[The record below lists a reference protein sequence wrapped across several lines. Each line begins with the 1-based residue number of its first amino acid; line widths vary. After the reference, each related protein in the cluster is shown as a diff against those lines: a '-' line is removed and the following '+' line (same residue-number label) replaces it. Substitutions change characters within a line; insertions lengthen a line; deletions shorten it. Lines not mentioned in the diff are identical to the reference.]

1 MFVPAEPT
9 SLQVVRDN
17 RTYYFCSNT
26 CRLTFDE
33 PEHARRRL
41 LGRLI
46 VAWPLSVVVLVLT
59 YGPGTT
65 YSGVAAATL
74 AAVVQVYSGS
84 EFYRGTY
91 DALRNRTANMDVL
104 IAVGTSAAFLYSIAV
119 LTLPGR
125 LPSAY
130 YFDASSL
137 IITLILTGNYLEHL
151 ARGRAGS
158 ALQRLNEVLP
168 PSAEVVRG
176 SLVVPVPLG
185 EVRVGDRVRLR
196 PGGRFPADGIVVA
209 GSTTADESLLTGE
222 SLPVPKGPGARV
234 LAGSI
239 NGSGVVEVNA
249 TGVGT
254 DTFLARVG
262 RLLTE
267 AEMSRVPLQRTADR
281 IAATFVPAVLLVAI
295 AASLGWY
302 LFGGASFTI
311 ALLIFV
317 TVSITACPCAFGIA
331 TPAAILVGT
340 GRAAEEGILFRGE
353 DAIERASRADLVLT
367 DKTGTLTISTPS
379 VGTVRAVPGRSEVEV
394 LALATGLESGSE
406 HVLARAVL
414 DEATRRR
421 VNPIVVTDVHADSGR
436 GVRGRWDHVPVAV
449 LRGSDARAEGI
460 ELGPLNDGILEAEA
474 AGEAWSVVVENGAP
488 VGLLT
493 FRNSPAPGVGP
504 AVEQLR
510 ADGIEVVMVTG
521 DRIAAAAHVARSL
534 GISRFHAETTPEQKV
549 ALVGDFRR
557 QGHRVAFVGDGIND
571 AAALAAADVGLA
583 IGTGT
588 EVAKEAG
595 QVLLVRSNFAG
606 VPAAL
611 RLARGIVRRVRWN
624 LTWAIGYNLVLL
636 PIAAGALVPLWG
648 FSVYAVLPIFGALA
662 MGLSST
668 TVVLNSLSLRW
679 IRVRDTPA
687 VSPIH
692 ATLPH

>member
-1 MFVPAEPT
+1 
-9 SLQVVRDN
+9 
-17 RTYYFCSNT
+17 
-26 CRLTFDE
+26 
-33 PEHARRRL
+33 
-41 LGRLI
+41 
-46 VAWPLSVVVLVLT
+46 
-59 YGPGTT
+59 
-65 YSGVAAATL
+65 
-74 AAVVQVYSGS
+74 
-84 EFYRGTY
+84 
-91 DALRNRTANMDVL
+91 
-104 IAVGTSAAFLYSIAV
+104 
-119 LTLPGR
+119 
-125 LPSAY
+125 
-130 YFDASSL
+130 
-137 IITLILTGNYLEHL
+137 
-151 ARGRAGS
+151 
-158 ALQRLNEVLP
+158 
-168 PSAEVVRG
+168 
-176 SLVVPVPLG
+176 
-185 EVRVGDRVRLR
+185 
-196 PGGRFPADGIVVA
+196 
-209 GSTTADESLLTGE
+209 
-222 SLPVPKGPGARV
+222 
-234 LAGSI
+234 
-239 NGSGVVEVNA
+239 
-249 TGVGT
+249 
-254 DTFLARVG
+254 
-262 RLLTE
+262 
-267 AEMSRVPLQRTADR
+267 
-281 IAATFVPAVLLVAI
+281 
-295 AASLGWY
+295 
-302 LFGGASFTI
+302 
-311 ALLIFV
+311 
-317 TVSITACPCAFGIA
+317 
-331 TPAAILVGT
+331 
-340 GRAAEEGILFRGE
+340 
-353 DAIERASRADLVLT
+353 
-367 DKTGTLTISTPS
+367 
-379 VGTVRAVPGRSEVEV
+379 VEV